1 MVPKLRFAEFSGS
14 WIKDKISSFIKDGF
28 IIGHLDG
35 NHGAL
40 YPRSEEFSQNGVP
53 YISATD
59 FSSGEVDFN
68 SCKYLPI
75 SRANQFKKGIAK
87 SGDVLFAHNATVGP
101 VSLLNTNHDFVIL
114 STTATYF
121 RCDTNKLNNVF
132 LKNSLEGEH
141 FVKQYSS
148 IMSQSTR
155 NQVPITAQ
163 RDLIIS
169 VPNIREQNKIAY
181 FLSAVDDKITLL
193 KKQYDLLCHY
203 KKSMMQKIFSQE
215 LRFKDDNGDEFP
227 EWEEVELKKIASKVN
242 TKNRDNSVTTVLTNS
257 ATQGIVSQESY
268 FEREIVTESNLT
280 GYYVVRIGDFVY
292 NPRISSTAP
301 VGPIKMNELTQGV
314 MSPLY
319 TVFRFKKGLLK
330 FYQYFFESSV
340 WHDYMKSVANSGA
353 RHDRMNISGADF
365 FGLPVPEPFEEE
377 QTKIAH
383 FLSAID
389 DKITTKKTELD
400 KLKTWKQGLLQ
411 QMFV

>member
-353 RHDRMNISGADF
+353 RHDRMNISGVDF